1 MNIDA
6 LLKHNKREAK
16 WLRGIALDA
25 AGLAYGRS
33 FWIPILSR
41 WLVWFGC
48 SWAVG
53 SVLVFAPLIS
63 KAVKALFQ

>member
-1 MNIDA
+1 MNINSA
-6 LLKHNKREAK
+6 LAFNKLKQRV
-16 WLRGIALDA
+16 LDRSISDII
-25 AGLAYGRS
+25 GLSRRQL
-33 FWIPILSR
+33 FWNPITSR